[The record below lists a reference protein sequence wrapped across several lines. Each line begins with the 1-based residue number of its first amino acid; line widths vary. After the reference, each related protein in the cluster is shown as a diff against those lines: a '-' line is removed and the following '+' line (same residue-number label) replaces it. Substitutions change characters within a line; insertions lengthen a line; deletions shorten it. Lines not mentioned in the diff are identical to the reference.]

1 MTITY
6 FFLQGAFAGI
16 IMGLTQLNQ
25 SELRLK
31 SLNNK
36 HGILGI
42 NRVIEYAISEWASDI
57 KKTQLPSLLGG
68 VGPMHSV
75 IQLCK

>member
-1 MTITY
+1 
-6 FFLQGAFAGI
+6 
-16 IMGLTQLNQ
+16 MGLTQLNQ

-31 SLNNK
+31 SLTNK